1 MSAKLLKEL
10 QSDTS
15 IVILPADKGRSTVIL
30 NREDYLEKC
39 MDHIN
44 NGPYQ
49 LLKKDPTTKIK
60 AKTLKQLKA
69 LKDNEFIDNKLYYY
83 LKPTDSPAPR
93 FYGQPKIHKPGVPIR
108 PIVSYSGSPLYNL
121 NKYIANILKTYVKH
135 ENNNAKNSTTF
146 SNYIRNVLI
155 EDDEIMVSFDVTSLY
170 TNIPIIDTLNIIKD
184 YVHSD
189 DQFARKT
196 AIPQDKFLDLVNLVL
211 TTTWYTFNSQFYQ
224 QTDRVAMGGPA
235 SSTTAEIY
243 MQAHESTAISTALHP
258 PKVWERFVD
267 DVYSIVK
274 RTQLENFFHH
284 INNLHQNIKF
294 TMEEESN
301 GELAFLDTLL
311 KRNNGEISVLVYRK
325 PTHTD
330 QYLHYSSHHQTSCKE
345 SVVSSLFNR
354 AYSIITNKDDLHKEN
369 ARIKQVL
376 KENGYQESIISK
388 IFKRITNNHSLPQ
401 LQQQTQATDI
411 QEEEIKMSI
420 NLPYVEGISE
430 KLRRI
435 LRSHKIRS
443 TFYTENTLRKLLCK
457 PKDQV
462 ATEDKNNIVYE
473 IDCSNCEA
481 VYFGESKRSLKSR
494 SDEHKRS
501 VRNCD
506 CDKNEIAKHCWEA
519 DHNFNWDQKKV
530 VDRESRLIPRKIK
543 ATIHSLKNPN
553 HINKISYMLPE
564 IWLPNLR

>member
-1 MSAKLLKEL
+1 
-10 QSDTS
+10 
-15 IVILPADKGRSTVIL
+15 
-30 NREDYLEKC
+30 
-39 MDHIN
+39 
-44 NGPYQ
+44 
-49 LLKKDPTTKIK
+49 
-60 AKTLKQLKA
+60 
-69 LKDNEFIDNKLYYY
+69 
-83 LKPTDSPAPR
+83 
-93 FYGQPKIHKPGVPIR
+93 
-108 PIVSYSGSPLYNL
+108 
-121 NKYIANILKTYVKH
+121 
-135 ENNNAKNSTTF
+135 
-146 SNYIRNVLI
+146 
-155 EDDEIMVSFDVTSLY
+155 
-170 TNIPIIDTLNIIKD
+170 
-184 YVHSD
+184 
-189 DQFARKT
+189 
-196 AIPQDKFLDLVNLVL
+196 
-211 TTTWYTFNSQFYQ
+211 
-224 QTDRVAMGGPA
+224 MGGPA
-235 SSTTAEIY
+235 SSSTAEIY
-243 MQAHESTAISTALHP
+243 MQAHESTAISTALHS

-369 ARIKQVL
+369 ARIKQV
-376 KENGYQESIISK
+376 
-388 IFKRITNNHSLPQ
+388 
-401 LQQQTQATDI
+401 
-411 QEEEIKMSI
+411 
-420 NLPYVEGISE
+420 
-430 KLRRI
+430 
-435 LRSHKIRS
+435 
-443 TFYTENTLRKLLCK
+443 
-457 PKDQV
+457 
-462 ATEDKNNIVYE
+462 IV
-473 IDCSNCEA
+473 S
-481 VYFGESKRSLKSR
+481 G
-494 SDEHKRS
+494 RS

-543 ATIHSLKNPN
+543 ETIHSLKNPN